1 MRKRRHHTGRGK
13 RSAAAADRRKNQT
26 HVFRHRQPFGKRL
39 LKSDR
44 HRGRARPHCSRYC
57 HFCTGR
63 NAGSDRH
70 EIPARRRLG
79 FSLHQFPDSGKL
91 CRLLY
96 AQQPDARP
104 RHPRLER
111 RPEQNKQYLASR
123 LPKAPERST
132 AKQSARTTRC
142 SVGVW
147 SSFSD
152 CIIRKI
158 PSKTASTAF
167 PSSALLLPKAIQ
179 LP

>member
-1 MRKRRHHTGRGK
+1 MRKRRHHTCRGK

-26 HVFRHRQPFGKRL
+26 HVFCHRQPFGKRL

-44 HRGRARPHCSRYC
+44 HRGRARPHFSRYC

-96 AQQPDARP
+96 AQQSDARP

-111 RPEQNKQYLASR
+111 RPEQDEQYLASR

-132 AKQSARTTRC
+132 AKPGGHNQRGLHAALSTHGAVSRTALYGRYDRKRHRPPFHHPL
-142 SVGVW
+142 
-147 SSFSD
+147 SFY
-152 CIIRKI
+152 
-158 PSKTASTAF
+158 
-167 PSSALLLPKAIQ
+167 
-179 LP
+179 